1 MVIEKSFGLLKRR
14 FPALRHGLRF
24 KRPEDACILITSALV
39 LHNMLIDMRDPDEF
53 SDSSEED
60 TLEIDEDNSRFNAER
75 ISSGTEKREFLI
87 RTYF

>member
-24 KRPEDACILITSALV
+24 KKPEDACILITSALV
-39 LHNMLIDMRDPDEF
+39 LHNMLVDMRDSDEF
-53 SDSSEED
+53 SESSEEE
-60 TLEIDEDNSRFNAER
+60 TLETGEENSRFHAES